1 MTIRGEMVNERG
13 AVASH
18 GPSTDAPLRCTIR
31 SEGELDSVWSERL
44 GGLALR
50 VCRASGRPVTEL
62 SGVLPDQAALMGVLV
77 TLYNLGLPLL
87 AVSSRTIAGRGTG
100 HESAPA
106 AGCTETAAPAARRR
120 A

>member
-1 MTIRGEMVNERG
+1 MVNERG
-13 AVASH
+13 TLASH

-44 GGLALR
+44 GGLDLR

-87 AVSSRTIAGRGTG
+87 AVSSRTIVGRGTG
-100 HESAPA
+100 HDAAPD
-106 AGCTETAAPAARRR
+106 AGCAETAAPAARRR